1 MGDPFKIPKD
11 IAVGEVHLPD
21 GVEVTKP
28 QHLLD
33 AHERIDRLSK
43 QVKAANEQL
52 GALSARVQAVEG
64 RLAAADA
71 DRRRLDVLANE
82 LDAVKRFLRDSSP
95 SHTSGYLDEPP
106 KLDEV
111 LARRAQL

>member
-1 MGDPFKIPKD
+1 MRSLVCGELLQRAY
-11 IAVGEVHLPD
+11 AVARFGAVVSGRALRR
-21 GVEVTKP
+21 G
-28 QHLLD
+28 
-33 AHERIDRLSK
+33 A
-43 QVKAANEQL
+43 AANEQL